1 MNGISNHF
9 IQKVFD
15 DLPTVK
21 FDGVYSCN
29 SIPTTILNKKSF
41 FLICNLSKANETGSH
56 FISLIKK
63 RGSIAI
69 YDSLATEFKN
79 YPSCL
84 LQTLANYKVC
94 TKIKHS
100 IQDILSHF
108 CGFYSIYFILKEQS
122 NIKTKRI
129 LLSLKQHSKNNDE
142 KCIRNIVILQKSFE
156 INE

>member
-9 IQKVFD
+9 IQRVFD

-29 SIPTTILNKKSF
+29 SIPKTILNKKSF
-41 FLICNLSKANETGSH
+41 H